1 MNQIVWPKPNVS
13 VTLSDSGRTIRR
25 ANTGRRLQYGL
36 RFEF

>member
-1 MNQIVWPKPNVS
+1 VGEPEREYHVVGLWPHDH
-13 VTLSDSGRTIRR
+13 L